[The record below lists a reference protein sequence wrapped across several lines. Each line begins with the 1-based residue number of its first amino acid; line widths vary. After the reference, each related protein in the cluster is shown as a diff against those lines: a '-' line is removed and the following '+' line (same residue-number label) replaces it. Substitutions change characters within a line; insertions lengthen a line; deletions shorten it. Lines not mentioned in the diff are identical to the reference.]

1 MTETSR
7 ERDDKQR
14 SLMISIG
21 IHLLFLLLLIFLPAF
36 TYEDPPPEQP
46 GVLVS
51 FGMPD
56 VGQGDDKPAA
66 QMDDPDVVEQALEE
80 QEMPTSSAPTV
91 NESTPDVLTTKSP
104 SEIAM
109 EAAKERQLREE
120 QDRIAQEEALK
131 KAQQEAEQKRLAE
144 EAAEKARF
152 AEAKK
157 QFGKILDGKG
167 KGNTGTPGNQG
178 DPLGD
183 PNAKALEGISTG
195 TGNVGGGLS
204 GRGVLYVPKIED
216 KSQESGT
223 VVVRVCVDRNGD
235 VLTADYTQ
243 KGSTTTDAHLIDIA
257 KKSAR
262 KYKFTPG
269 SNDKQCGTI
278 SVKFILQ

>member
-1 MTETSR
+1 MTDTPK

-21 IHLLFLLLLIFLPAF
+21 IHLAFLLLLIFLPAL
-36 TYEDPPPEQP
+36 TYEDPPPGQP

-51 FGMPD
+51 FGMPN
-56 VGQGDDKPAA
+56 VGQGTDKPAA
-66 QMDDPDVVEQALEE
+66 QMDDPEVVQHSIEE
-80 QEMPTSSAPTV
+80 TQKVESSASSAT
-91 NESTPDVLTTKSP
+91 ESAPDILTTKSP
-104 SEIAM
+104 SEMAIA
-109 EAAKERQLREE
+109 AAKEKQLKENQKRKE
-120 QDRIAQEEALK
+120 QEVALKRAQEEA
-131 KAQQEAEQKRLAE
+131 ERKRLEE
-144 EAAEKARF
+144 EAAEKARY

-157 QFGKILDGKG
+157 QYGKIFDGKG
-167 KGNTGTPGNQG
+167 KGNTNTPGNQG

-183 PNAKALEGISTG
+183 PNANALEGISTG
-195 TGNVGGGLS
+195 TGNVGGGLK

-223 VVVRVCVDRNGD
+223 VVVKVCVDKNGD
-235 VLTADYTQ
+235 VTRADYTQ

-257 KKSAR
+257 KKSTR

-269 SNDKQCGTI
+269 TSDEQCGTI

>member
-1 MTETSR
+1 MIETSR

-21 IHLLFLLLLIFLPAF
+21 IHLAFLVTLIFLPAL
-36 TYEDPPPEQP
+36 TYEDPPPGQP

-51 FGMPD
+51 FGMPN
-56 VGQGDDKPAA
+56 VGQGTDKPAA
-66 QMDDPDVVEQALEE
+66 QMDDPE
-80 QEMPTSSAPTV
+80 EMPQAIEETQKPESSSSSSTASAP
-91 NESTPDVLTTKSP
+91 DILTTKSP
-104 SEIAM
+104 SELAIA
-109 EAAKERQLREE
+109 AAKEKQLLQDQKLRE
-120 QDRIAQEEALK
+120 QNEALK
-131 KAQQEAEQKRLAE
+131 RAQEEAEQKRLE
-144 EAAEKARF
+144 DEAAEKARY

-157 QFGKILDGKG
+157 QYGKIFDGKG

-195 TGNVGGGLS
+195 TGNVGGGLA
-204 GRGVLYVPKIED
+204 GRGVRYVPKIED

-223 VVVRVCVDRNGD
+223 VVVRVCVDKHGD
-235 VLTADYTQ
+235 VISADYTQ

-269 SNDKQCGTI
+269 TSEKQCGTI